1 MIRLSIRRP
10 VAVAMAY
17 LCVALL
23 GAFAWRNIP
32 IEMLPDTQLPRLTL
46 SAEWRGASPETVEAF
61 LTSPLESTIQQIRG
75 VEKIISTSYED
86 QGAGIASIE
95 IEFERDVDMDFAR
108 LDLSER
114 VAQLEEELPEG
125 IQPIQLQPYIPQEFQ
140 SRGQANRILIYQ
152 ITGPYTLEALRTH
165 VDDLVKPS
173 LEQIDGVAQVV
184 VSGGRERLLRI
195 ELDEEQIL
203 ALGLTPGV
211 VESRIRGLD
220 LVREAGAI
228 REGGREWTLTI
239 ADRAQN
245 VEDVL
250 NAIVTTRGDR
260 SVRIADVAHVSETFE
275 EARQLNRVNG
285 SPAVTF
291 FVEKETRV
299 NTVKVAEAV
308 KERVAELERLHPF
321 GSRVIELSD
330 ASVDI
335 KRQLTDLRY
344 RALIAAAVIFVV
356 LLLFLRSFRSA
367 GMVFATIVFSVLIS
381 LNLIYFGGL
390 TLNLLTLMGLAMG
403 FGLIVDNSIVVLEN
417 VYRKWQGGEAP
428 AAAAEAGAK
437 EVVLPILAATATTLI
452 VFVPF
457 VYLQGELRVFYVPLA
472 IVVGLTLVA
481 SLFVAF
487 TFIPSL
493 SAKLLAVR
501 GGAVAGGAVAGVE
514 TVGGIPSPASG
525 SVPTRTSGRG
535 PLYIRFYRGLVGLT
549 LRHPWLAVSVAV
561 ACFGGS
567 YYLFDKYV
575 SRGIIWGGG
584 FGAQETYV
592 DVNINLPRG
601 SDLER
606 SDVLAQFFEEKIA
619 AMPEV
624 EQFVTT
630 VWGERARIHLTF
642 PDSLEQTYEPVAI
655 KEQMVSYS
663 LGFTGAD
670 VRVYGVGPSFGYGG
684 GASAPNYAITV
695 LGYNYLQVR
704 DIAES
709 LGSRLR
715 RMSRIQDVDT
725 NASSGF
731 FNRDRASEFVVEV
744 DRTTLA
750 RYDMT
755 VDDLTGRMT
764 AAIAGARPQQSRMQ
778 MGGDEVQFE
787 VKLAGAD
794 MMDVYDLRETVI
806 TGPDGTGIRL
816 GDVVRIYERDVL
828 VRIRRENQQYER
840 TVAYEFRGPRRLGDL
855 IRDQVLASTDVPEGY
870 TVQISDR
877 WRWSIEERNQIYSV
891 LGISVLLIF
900 MVTAALF
907 ESLRQPLCVLLTV
920 PMALIGVFMMFFYV
934 NASFTR
940 EAYIGV
946 IMMGGIVVNNAILLV
961 DHINRVKARGGLSLE
976 QAVLEGTLERVRPI
990 LMTTATTVLGLLPL
1004 VLASE
1009 AADSNIWNALGYAL
1023 IGGMLSST
1031 FFVLTTTPAL
1041 YFLFERGGERGRR
1054 SATKTFPALQVSSV
1068 S

>member
-1 MIRLSIRRP
+1 M
-10 VAVAMAY
+10 
-17 LCVALL
+17 
-23 GAFAWRNIP
+23 
-32 IEMLPDTQLPRLTL
+32 
-46 SAEWRGASPETVEAF
+46 
-61 LTSPLESTIQQIRG
+61 
-75 VEKIISTSYED
+75 
-86 QGAGIASIE
+86 
-95 IEFERDVDMDFAR
+95 
-108 LDLSER
+108 
-114 VAQLEEELPEG
+114 
-125 IQPIQLQPYIPQEFQ
+125 PY
-140 SRGQANRILIYQ
+140 
-152 ITGPYTLEALRTH
+152 
-165 VDDLVKPS
+165 
-173 LEQIDGVAQVV
+173 
-184 VSGGRERLLRI
+184 
-195 ELDEEQIL
+195 
-203 ALGLTPGV
+203 
-211 VESRIRGLD
+211 
-220 LVREAGAI
+220 
-228 REGGREWTLTI
+228 
-239 ADRAQN
+239 
-245 VEDVL
+245 
-250 NAIVTTRGDR
+250 
-260 SVRIADVAHVSETFE
+260 
-275 EARQLNRVNG
+275 
-285 SPAVTF
+285 
-291 FVEKETRV
+291 
-299 NTVKVAEAV
+299 
-308 KERVAELERLHPF
+308 
-321 GSRVIELSD
+321 
-330 ASVDI
+330 
-335 KRQLTDLRY
+335 
-344 RALIAAAVIFVV
+344 
-356 LLLFLRSFRSA
+356 LLF
-367 GMVFATIVFSVLIS
+367 
-381 LNLIYFGGL
+381 
-390 TLNLLTLMGLAMG
+390 
-403 FGLIVDNSIVVLEN
+403 VLEN
-417 VYRKWQGGEAP
+417 VYRKWQGGEVP
-428 AAAAEAGAK
+428 AVAAEAGAK

-493 SAKLLAVR
+493 SAKILAQR
-501 GGAVAGGAVAGVE
+501 GGVVGGGAMAGGAVA
-514 TVGGIPSPASG
+514 VGAVPGGASVAASG
-525 SVPTRTSGRG
+525 PAPAPTTVRG

-549 LRHPWLAVSVAV
+549 LRHPWLAVSVAL

-575 SRGIIWGGG
+575 SRGIIWGGR

-601 SDLER
+601 SDMER

-624 EQFVTT
+624 EQYETAVY
-630 VWGERARIHLTF
+630 GERARIHLTF
-642 PDSLEQTYEPVAI
+642 PDSLEQTFVPVAI

-663 LGFTGAD
+663 LGFTGAA
-670 VRVYGVGPSFGYGG
+670 VRVYGVGPTFGYGG
-684 GASAPNYAITV
+684 GGSAPNYAITV

-744 DRTTLA
+744 DRATLA

-755 VDDLTGRMT
+755 VDDLTGRMN

-778 MGGDEVQFE
+778 LGGEEVQFE

-794 MMDVYDLRETVI
+794 MMDVYQLRETVI

-840 TVAYEFRGPRRLGDL
+840 SVAYEFRGPRRLGDL
-855 IRDQVLASTDVPEGY
+855 VRDQVLASTDVPEGY
-870 TVQISDR
+870 TVQVSDR

-961 DHINRVKARGGLSLE
+961 DHINRVRRRGGLSLE

-1004 VLASE
+1004 VLGSE

-1041 YFLFERGGERGRR
+1041 YFLFERGGEGRR
-1054 SATKTFPALQVSSV
+1054 ESSIENFPALQASSI